1 MIKPEMEET
10 SKRIINVYFPALMIF
25 FVFTFAD
32 NLLKK
37 LVLNPSA
44 ENLLFIIVWFF
55 MAVQITLAYSR
66 GIKLENRKYPNGAL
80 ITDSVDILCALY
92 LCSIMSCYDEITSQ
106 SYLHLSVPYIMIAI
120 AQFFWFV
127 SMRIF
132 DIPAVV
138 RLFILFVG
146 MVAISVSEM
155 ICHRIWNLL
164 AIVVLIA
171 VLGILRVMD
180 KVPNKLKEIIIKI
193 WNKIKKKWFPRF
205 FG

>member
-1 MIKPEMEET
+1 MQET
-10 SKRIINVYFPALMIF
+10 NKRIINVYFPALMVF
-25 FVFTFAD
+25 FVFRFAD
-32 NLLKK
+32 NLLKN

-55 MAVQITLAYSR
+55 TAVQITLAYSR
-66 GIKLENRKYPNGAL
+66 SVRLEDRKYPIVAL
-80 ITDSVDILCALY
+80 ITDSIDILCAIY
-92 LCSIMSCYDEITSQ
+92 LCSIMSCFKEITPQ

-132 DIPAVV
+132 DIPALV

-146 MVAISVSEM
+146 MVLISMSEM
-155 ICHRIWNLL
+155 ICHSIWNLL

-171 VLGILRVMD
+171 VLGILRVVD
-180 KVPNKLKEIIIKI
+180 NVPNKLREVIITI
-193 WNKIKKKWFPRF
+193 WNNIKEKWFPQF
-205 FG
+205 FS